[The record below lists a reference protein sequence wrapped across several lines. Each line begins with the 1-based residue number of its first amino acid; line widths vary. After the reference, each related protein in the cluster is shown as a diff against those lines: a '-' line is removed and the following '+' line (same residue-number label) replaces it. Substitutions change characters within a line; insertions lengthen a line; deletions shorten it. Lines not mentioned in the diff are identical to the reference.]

1 MIRAARKS
9 QFGQAIISVFASYF
23 CHDSRI
29 SENMIWT
36 SYYKRILE
44 VFQAQNCERW
54 SRGAR
59 KPPPALMFYKVFAKI
74 AT

>member
-9 QFGQAIISVFASYF
+9 LFGQAIISLFASYF
-23 CHDSRI
+23 CNDSRL
-29 SENMIWT
+29 SEMLIWT
-36 SYYKRILE
+36 SYYKPILK
-44 VFQAQNCERW
+44 VFQDQNCESW

-59 KPPPALMFYKVFAKI
+59 KPPPDLMFYKVFAKI

>member
-1 MIRAARKS
+1 MIRAPRKH
-9 QFGQAIISVFASYF
+9 QFGQAIIRVFSSYF
-23 CHDSRI
+23 SNDSRL
-29 SENMIWT
+29 SEKLIWT

-44 VFQAQNCERW
+44 AFQAPNCERL

-59 KPPPALMFYKVFAKI
+59 KPPPDLMFYKGFAKM

>member
-9 QFGQAIISVFASYF
+9 QFGQAIISVFSSYF
-23 CHDSRI
+23 CNDSRL
-29 SENMIWT
+29 SEKLIWT

-59 KPPPALMFYKVFAKI
+59 KPPSDHMFYKVFAKM

>member
-23 CHDSRI
+23 CNDSRI
-29 SENMIWT
+29 SEKLIWT
-36 SYYKRILE
+36 SYYTRILE

-54 SRGAR
+54 SRGAQ
-59 KPPPALMFYKVFAKI
+59 KPPPDRMFYKVSAKM